1 MDTALYKETTTFKNL
16 ICLNIAFLKGILKV
30 TPYHGGPV
38 DNETIPLLSQLVQLN
53 KKGFLSTNGQPGSIG
68 NFTSPLDGVYYQEN
82 QKSFI
87 RGYMH
92 KSLSAKLQ
100 SFIQDKPFYIV
111 IINKKSIVY
120 DSIPVPKYNLT
131 RYINLEDPN
140 EPYDDYT
147 NVFKNR
153 YEPYTEFDNYNVNSL
168 LKEDYVLV
176 ELYSKVYGE
185 GYSTEQLLLDFFKS
199 ITNTF
204 EIDTDFNPK
213 LFKLSK
219 DTPIDDRLLYM
230 IAVKDSNMLGEKEF
244 AIVKEIVF
252 FRTCSHVKNLN
263 NNELKVFFKK
273 LINLNIKLQLI
284 R

>member
-30 TPYHGGPV
+30 TPYRGGPV

-53 KKGFLSTNGQPGSIG
+53 KKGFLSTNGQPGSIN

-153 YEPYTEFDNYNVNSL
+153 YETYTEFDNYNVNSL

-185 GYSTEQLLLDFFKS
+185 GYSTEQLLLDFFNS
-199 ITNTF
+199 VSNTV